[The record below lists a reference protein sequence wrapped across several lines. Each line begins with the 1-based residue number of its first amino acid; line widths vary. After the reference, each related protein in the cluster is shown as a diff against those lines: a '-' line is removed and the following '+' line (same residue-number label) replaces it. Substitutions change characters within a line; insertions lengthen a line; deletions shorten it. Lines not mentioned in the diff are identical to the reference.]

1 MVLPKNAHQKIKHF
15 FSKIVGILFH
25 LSPSPM
31 FTAALNSFSKDGG
44 GKKISKE
51 RKKRGF
57 LATPAVFSYS
67 NNKTCKTRN
76 SNSSSNSNNSNNSS
90 NSSKKGVVRLYNA
103 TRSSGSDKSRKNI
116 FDTAKQNVSYSSQDL
131 EYRDKKSWWGKY
143 GALYLAFKFYI
154 SLPVPSWACRWA
166 WPPPPPGTAPSSSP
180 SGWREGGRERSRSSS
195 TGTPSRWR
203 PEFSRFKYKCFV
215 LKKQP
220 KMFWAFVQTNKY
232 AFWERARRIFFVK
245 KKCLIE

>member
-103 TRSSGSDKSRKNI
+103 TRYIYIYVG
-116 FDTAKQNVSYSSQDL
+116 VSAL
-131 EYRDKKSWWGKY
+131 R
-143 GALYLAFKFYI
+143 LYL
-154 SLPVPSWACRWA
+154 LQLQLC
-166 WPPPPPGTAPSSSP
+166 PPGGELEDGGDCHEAGEVNFKISFLFSIFWSS
-180 SGWREGGRERSRSSS
+180 W
-195 TGTPSRWR
+195 
-203 PEFSRFKYKCFV
+203 V
-215 LKKQP
+215 LNFCVHHP
-220 KMFWAFVQTNKY
+220 FWDP
-232 AFWERARRIFFVK
+232 
-245 KKCLIE
+245 